1 MPGMIE
7 VAKATVTIVPNMEGS
22 QRTITEDLTGV
33 ASSAGTKAGAAAG
46 TNMAKGIGKAIAG
59 TAIAAKV
66 GKGIADSWKEVDAA
80 TDTIV
85 TKTGA
90 TGEALEG
97 LADSMRRVA
106 TSVPTDFQA
115 AGDAI
120 GEVNTK
126 FGLTG
131 DTLEDLSTQFIK
143 FAAIN
148 NTDVS
153 TSIDTVANTL
163 AAFGEDSSNAS
174 AVLDAMTAAG
184 QATGIGMDELGNA
197 LQKNAATFNELGMSV
212 EDAAGLMA
220 TFNKAGLMTADA
232 STALRTAWK
241 NAAKDG
247 VSLNE
252 AIAEFGETMNS
263 SASATEKQQAAID
276 LFGAKAGAAIY
287 NAFAN
292 GTLSIEAFTSS
303 MSGFGGLVSST
314 FEETLDPTDRFQQA
328 MNSLKSVGA
337 DIVEAF
343 SPALT
348 AIAETVTPV
357 LSKAAEAF
365 GNLPKGA
372 QAAVL
377 GFAGVAAAAGPVASI
392 GGKIGGA
399 ISSVAGHFGSIGGTA
414 ASAAS
419 GIASVGSTAATA
431 ASGAASAASG
441 FGAMAGGALQIVALG
456 AALAL
461 AGAGLKQIAEG
472 AVMIGQGGA
481 PAGIALAGLVVSLG
495 ALMGLAAALGP
506 ALTAGALGIGVF
518 GAAVLAIGGGIDLAC
533 TGIARLTDSFTNLV
547 TQSAASADGI
557 NQIISQ
563 IGTSIEGII
572 TSVGSSMSGVLNS
585 FAGVIDS
592 IGQAAVNGGE
602 GFKRLAEGVSM
613 IVSLNLLDLGASMA
627 SVAAGI
633 GKISAHSD
641 EISTTSQAITNL
653 QTALS
658 AFGQT
663 AAATL
668 PAFSQLMDKAKATV
682 KQSLAEMA
690 ETFKST
696 KFEFGA
702 IKLPHFKMSGNF
714 DAKSGSV
721 PKVSV
726 DWYAQAAEKGALFTS
741 PQIIGVGDSSQPE
754 MLIGEKTLQDRIAEA
769 VGNNNGGDV
778 YVYIG
783 ETQLDAIIQRSTKRT
798 AMRSGGH

>member
-97 LADSMRRVA
+97 LADSMKRVA

-314 FEETLDPTDRFQQA
+314 FEATLDPTDRFQQA

-343 SPALT
+343 SPALS

-372 QAAVL
+372 QATVL

-392 GGKIGGA
+392 GSKIGGA

-456 AALAL
+456 GALAL

-633 GKISAHSD
+633 GKISAHSE

-668 PAFSQLMDKAKATV
+668 PAFSQLMEKAKATV

-690 ETFKST
+690 ESFKST

-741 PQIIGVGDSSQPE
+741 PQIIGVGDASQPE